1 MKNHAFNY
9 LQAAYKVK
17 FQFLKF
23 IAIEQKSMKIN
34 QKDNIFNFYWCKMA
48 FCFHS
53 LNA

>member
-1 MKNHAFNY
+1 
-9 LQAAYKVK
+9 
-17 FQFLKF
+17 
-23 IAIEQKSMKIN
+23 MKIN